1 MPAWLTAKVL
11 AWIAGVLGV
20 AVLGLGA
27 VLWAQGVQVGHLE
40 NQLDAANLKLGEA
53 QKTIKGQI
61 ALLTEC
67 DRATNALK
75 TESDKKVAAADEA
88 RLRAQAEARKYE
100 QANKRRA
107 VLLASP
113 TPAGAGCREAL
124 IGLRGDLRK

>member
-27 VLWAQGVQVGHLE
+27 VLWAQGVQVGHLKNE
-40 NQLDAANLKLGEA
+40 RDKANIKVDEA

-67 DRATNALK
+67 DRATHALK
-75 TESDKKVAAADEA
+75 TESDKKVAAADLA
-88 RLRAQAEARKYE
+88 LARAQAEARKY
-100 QANKRRA
+100 QLANQKRA
-107 VLLASP
+107 KLLSDP
-113 TPAGAGCREAL
+113 TPSGAGCSQA
-124 IGLRGDLRK
+124 IATLRPELGK

>member
-40 NQLDAANLKLGEA
+40 NQRDAANLKLGEA
-53 QKTIKGQI
+53 KKTIKGQI

-75 TESDKKVAAADEA
+75 TESDKKVAAAD
-88 RLRAQAEARKYE
+88 QALAAARKEATRYQ
-100 QANKRRA
+100 QANRQRDAALKA
-107 VLLASP
+107 P
-113 TPAGAGCREAL
+113 TPSGAGCSQAIATIRPE
-124 IGLRGDLRK
+124 LRK